1 MGNLEYRVWHV
12 EDKRMYDLLGFMVG
26 YNNGRKKT
34 LIIDKESEE
43 GKEYVPANECLLM
56 CSSDLMDNNNV
67 LVYEGDVIETID
79 GRTNVVCY
87 DEYIDTHDDYPKTHL
102 GWTVGE
108 KTLIDA
114 IVDNKGKVIGNIY
127 EDDFS
132 K

>member
-1 MGNLEYRVWHV
+1 MGNLKYRVWHV

-26 YNNGRKKT
+26 DNNGRKET
-34 LIIDKESEE
+34 FIIDKESEE
-43 GKEYVPANECLLM
+43 GKEYVPANKCLLM
-56 CSSDLMDNNNV
+56 CSSDSMDNNNV

-87 DEYIDTHDDYPKTHL
+87 DEYIDTHDDYPKIHL

-114 IVDNKGKVIGNIY
+114 IVDNEGKVIGNIY